1 MISICHISS
10 EDFLEDVKI
19 QIKKQFKNQDNFA
32 EIIYLSRKQLNR
44 ILNNADDLT
53 VHWIKEFC
61 EKLGLDLRNYIFEQ
75 MIGTQ
80 VLFFVRFFGTKQG
93 VRFLAL
99 YSSGVERQ
107 RRKTYG
113 QKNTRDLLQKFR

>member
-32 EIIYLSRKQLNR
+32 EAVYLSRKQLNR

-53 VHWIKEFC
+53 VRWITEFC
-61 EKLGLDLRNYIFEQ
+61 EKLGMDLRNYIF
-75 MIGTQ
+75 
-80 VLFFVRFFGTKQG
+80 
-93 VRFLAL
+93 
-99 YSSGVERQ
+99 
-107 RRKTYG
+107 
-113 QKNTRDLLQKFR
+113 D